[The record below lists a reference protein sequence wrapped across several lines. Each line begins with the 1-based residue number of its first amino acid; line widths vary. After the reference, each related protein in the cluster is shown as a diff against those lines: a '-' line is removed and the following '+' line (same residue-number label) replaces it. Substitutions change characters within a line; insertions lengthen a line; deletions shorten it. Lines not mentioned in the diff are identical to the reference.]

1 MEQGAEGFRILGRD
15 HLAALLLLAACGAAI
30 VRIGK
35 RGGPRSRAWT
45 GRLLAG
51 LLFGSAAANYARG
64 VLAGGLSWEY
74 SLPLELCH
82 WVLAACLA
90 ALLLND
96 PLASEIAYFWGMGGT
111 LQAVLTPD
119 LPQGFPSWD
128 FVLFYWAHGSILL
141 AIAYLIAV
149 RGFRPRPRSVV
160 RMMIAANLYL
170 VIVGSLDLA
179 FGWNY
184 GYLMH
189 PPAQP
194 SLLDWLGPWPWY
206 LVSLEVVALAIF
218 WILSLPWKV
227 RRAEDAG
234 A

>member
-1 MEQGAEGFRILGRD
+1 MHEFRIFGPD
-15 HLAALLLLAACGAAI
+15 HLAALLVLAVLGAAI
-30 VRIGK
+30 IRAG
-35 RGGPRSRAWT
+35 RQGSPRVRAWI
-45 GRLLAG
+45 GRLLAAV
-51 LLFGSAAANYARG
+51 LIGSAAANYAR
-64 VLAGGLSWEY
+64 LAHQGGFSWEY

-82 WVLAACLA
+82 WVLAACAAALILRRQLA
-90 ALLLND
+90 A
-96 PLASEIAYFWGMGGT
+96 EIAYFWGLGGT

-119 LPQGFPSWD
+119 LPLAFPSWD

-149 RGFRPRPRSVV
+149 RGFRPRPGSIV
-160 RMMIAANLYL
+160 RMMAAANFYL
-170 VIVGSLDLA
+170 VFVGGLDLA

-184 GYLMH
+184 GYLMR

-206 LVSLEVVALAIF
+206 IVSLEFVALAIF

-227 RRAEDAG
+227 RG
-234 A
+234 I

>member
-1 MEQGAEGFRILGRD
+1 MEQGAGGVREFRIFGQD
-15 HLAALLLLAACGAAI
+15 HLAALLALAVLGAAI
-30 VRIGK
+30 IRSGK
-35 RGGPRSRAWT
+35 RSSPGVRAWI
-45 GRLLAG
+45 GRLLAA
-51 LLFGSAAANYARG
+51 LLIGSAAANYAR
-64 VLAGGLSWEY
+64 VVREGGFSWEY

-82 WVLAACLA
+82 WVLAACVAALILRRQLA
-90 ALLLND
+90 A
-96 PLASEIAYFWGMGGT
+96 EIAYFWGLGGT

-149 RGFRPRPRSVV
+149 RGFRPRPGSIV
-160 RMMIAANLYL
+160 RMMAAANFYL
-170 VIVGSLDLA
+170 LFVGGLDLA

-206 LVSLEVVALAIF
+206 IVSLEFVALAIF
-218 WILSLPWKV
+218 WILSLPWK
-227 RRAEDAG
+227 RRST
-234 A
+234 